1 MPKKPHP
8 LTDDLAERIAPNA
21 QWSSDAGGVV
31 FTYNDMRVA
40 YDKGDEDR
48 LKQVIEWLE
57 DYEQVCGG
65 FIRIAYFKQ
74 AMRPQPQQQQQEDN
88 NAG

>member
-1 MPKKPHP
+1 MTKKSHP
-8 LTDDLAERIAPNA
+8 LTDDTIEDIYR
-21 QWSSDAGGVV
+21 SDCGADG
-31 FTYNDMRVA
+31 MLRAA
-40 YDKGDEDR
+40 YDKGDEVR

-74 AMRPQPQQQQQEDN
+74 AMRPQQQQEDN
-88 NAG
+88 